1 MFDLLDDLSW
11 MLDIEI
17 FGQAV
22 EVGLSRVLI
31 SARIRKLMTIVDGW
45 GKCEVIGRGKVPVA
59 VLIH

>member
-1 MFDLLDDLSW
+1 
-11 MLDIEI
+11 MLDIEM

-45 GKCEVIGRGKVPVA
+45 GKCEVIGRGKRQ
-59 VLIH
+59 LS